1 MGFAYGTPI
10 SRYTSLEEAGAATIT
25 KHSHYYYADAP
36 GWLLRAEAVS
46 YSYAVDA
53 DREEYGSTAP
63 AIELWAFPVDRFTP
77 LGATLQNIWSGARK
91 RWVDL
96 RPGKQW
102 ASRTAEEAVQQLAD
116 RRKRQL
122 YILARQT
129 RRAEFEVELAQ
140 RALARNAN
148 HVEGPIA

>member
-10 SRYTSLEEAGAATIT
+10 SRYTSLEEAGAAAIT
-25 KHSHYYYADAP
+25 KHSHYYTDVP

-46 YSYAVDA
+46 YSYVVDA
-53 DREEYGSTAP
+53 DREEYSSTAP
-63 AIELWAFPVDRFTP
+63 AIELWAFPVECFTP

-140 RALARNAN
+140 RALARSHLA
-148 HVEGPIA
+148 GPIA